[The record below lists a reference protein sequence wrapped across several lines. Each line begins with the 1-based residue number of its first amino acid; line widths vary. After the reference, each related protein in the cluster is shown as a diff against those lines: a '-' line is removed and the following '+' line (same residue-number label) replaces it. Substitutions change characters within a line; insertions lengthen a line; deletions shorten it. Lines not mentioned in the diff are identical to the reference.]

1 MCEEEKCEHAWNQ
14 RGAEWERADGALL
27 KSQGAGSGNPTVW
40 IPLVIGFMLSPMY
53 RPHSVFFTFKLQI
66 VFAGRNPPT
75 LPEISSFPRNSK
87 KSVTLSNTATLQD
100 RGRETTHPWGVYTQI
115 LLFFFKT
122 EVFLNP
128 TGDLP
133 NNIPHQEEE
142 GVLGRGAEVLSV
154 YCYLLVRREEEMIG
168 AKPAASLQRN
178 GGSWTH
184 HNVRIPVYEPDEV
197 FQAPEAA
204 FEAAEQEP
212 RAGVVSAC
220 QPVNIEFQ
228 STITSARLLL
238 PLLFKISHLTF

>member
-1 MCEEEKCEHAWNQ
+1 
-14 RGAEWERADGALL
+14 
-27 KSQGAGSGNPTVW
+27 
-40 IPLVIGFMLSPMY
+40 MY
-53 RPHSVFFTFKLQI
+53 RPDSVFFTFKLQI

-100 RGRETTHPWGVYTQI
+100 RGRETTHPGGVHTQI
-115 LLFFFKT
+115 PLFLKTDFFFK
-122 EVFLNP
+122 
-128 TGDLP
+128 GDLP

-168 AKPAASLQRN
+168 AKPTASLQRN
-178 GGSWTH
+178 GCSWTH

-204 FEAAEQEP
+204 FEAAEQES

-220 QPVNIEFQ
+220 QSVNIEFQ
-228 STITSARLLL
+228 YTIRSAGLFL
-238 PLLFKISHLTF
+238 PLLFKMSHLTF